1 MPKQKIKIKNNSV
14 PKNKKETEDK
24 AKKFIEELIKYIKHQ
39 NIKKFKSKN
48 KKKLNYEPSVTDIIE
63 NDSNLIQYY
72 GPQIYAYSL
81 SLDINFPIDFIRK
94 HSFNS
99 IMRIKMIDW
108 MLQIFNSYNSEP
120 SSFFSAVHY
129 FDSYITNSKI
139 NIYDDDI
146 HLIGICCIYLASKME
161 DIIPLHLNQVTEKI
175 AHNKFKPRTISKK
188 EREILNTINWD
199 LVIVN
204 SYNFIR
210 TYIYDFYINNLKRI
224 EKLNLKKYTKIIEF
238 ISIYLARMVCL
249 DEKFCIFPY
258 SLKAVCIIIAAFD
271 ILCANSKKITEE
283 SELFLKQWIIF
294 LIKSSS
300 YSINIIRE
308 LYRKI
313 IECYQNLYKINEI
326 APGLNHIYKLE
337 FD

>member
-1 MPKQKIKIKNNSV
+1 MPKQKTKRKNHSV
-14 PKNKKETEDK
+14 PKNKNQNAEKE
-24 AKKFIEELIKYIKHQ
+24 KKYLEELIKYIKNQ
-39 NIKKFKSKN
+39 NIKKFYSKN
-48 KKKLNYEPSVTDIIE
+48 KKKPNYEPSVTDIID
-63 NDSNLIQYY
+63 NDSNLLQYY

-81 SLDINFPIDFIRK
+81 SLDINFPNDFIRK

-99 IMRIKMIDW
+99 IMRIKIIDW
-108 MLQIFNSYNSEP
+108 MLLIFNSYNSEP

-129 FDSYITNSKI
+129 FDSYIKNSKF

-146 HLIGICCIYLASKME
+146 HLIGISCIFLASKME

-175 AHNKFKPRTISKK
+175 AHNKFKPRSISKK
-188 EREILNTINWD
+188 EKEILTTINWD
-199 LVIVN
+199 LVIVT

-210 TYIYDFYINNLKRI
+210 TYIYDFYINNIKRI
-224 EKLNLKKYTKIIEF
+224 EKLNLKKYTKKLEF

-249 DEKFCIFPY
+249 EEKFCIFPY
-258 SLKAVCIIIAAFD
+258 SLKAVCVIIAAFD
-271 ILCANSKKITEE
+271 ILCANSNKITEE
-283 SELFLKQWIIF
+283 SKFFLKQWILF

-300 YSINIIRE
+300 YSLNIIKE
-308 LYRKI
+308 LHRKI
-313 IECYQNLYKINEI
+313 IQSYQNLYKINEI